1 MSAKKIDAWREITKR
16 TWDDAGFKQKL
27 LMSPE
32 SVLEEYGIPR
42 EPGVRYRV
50 VQDGP
55 GVRNL
60 VLMQPPGRVAVEEMN
75 SEPLSDENPGF

>member
-1 MSAKKIDAWREITKR
+1 MKADIWRKITMRSWEDAN
-16 TWDDAGFKQKL
+16 FKQKL
-27 LMSPE
+27 LMNPE
-32 SVLEEYGIPR
+32 AVLDEYNVPR
-42 EPGVRYRV
+42 QSGVRYRV

-60 VLMQPPGRVAVEEMN
+60 LLRQPPGSVAVEEMN